1 MPAMGLQ
8 SAEQIAQR
16 AYELDL
22 LSDRQLQTVWAEL
35 GHQTVTGEQFVR
47 TLLRREFLTNY
58 QVERLLK
65 GERSGFFY
73 GDYKVLYLV
82 ASGSFARVYRAA
94 HRETGKV
101 VALKVLRRR
110 FVDDVAQDASA
121 TREQFYREGQM
132 GRTLR
137 HPNIVPIHDV
147 VSEGRTHYLVMEFV
161 EGHNLREFLK
171 VRKKLDPIEATRLV
185 IDIASGLVYAFGR
198 GVSHRDL
205 KLTNVLVSSRGQ
217 AKLVDFGLAGI
228 DESVDDGAEANPRT
242 IDYAGLERATGVRKD
257 DQRSDIYFTGCIYYH
272 LLTGRPPLQET
283 KDRIQRL
290 SKQRYLDVEPILS
303 VEPTLPRS
311 VAAVVAKAMELDP
324 EKRHQT
330 PTELLVDLQM
340 TLDRLQKGGDAAVE
354 EAAQAAPAA
363 DGDERARWEALLLPQ
378 SMRRSVM
385 FVESDSQMQDRFREG
400 MKRAGYRVLLTS
412 DPERALARFKE
423 STTVADCVVFSS
435 SVLGERCLEAFNQ
448 FGQRAETSK
457 IPALLLL
464 GERQRAWKSRAE
476 TSDHRI
482 VLSMPIKL
490 RQLRDLLT
498 KIIPPLDGRAAS

>member
-16 AYELDL
+16 AFDLDL
-22 LSDRQLQTVWAEL
+22 LTERQLQEVWAEL
-35 GHQTVTGEQFVR
+35 GHQPATPDQFVR
-47 TLLRREFLTNY
+47 TLLRRELLTNY

-65 GERSGFFY
+65 GERGGFFY

-94 HRETGKV
+94 HRESGKV

-110 FVDDVAQDASA
+110 FVDDVAQDGSA

-147 VSEGRTHYLVMEFV
+147 VSEGRTHYIVMEFV

-171 VRKKLDPIEATRLV
+171 VRKKIDPIEATKLV
-185 IDIASGLVYAFGR
+185 IDVASGLAYAFGR

-217 AKLVDFGLAGI
+217 AKLVDFGLAGV

-272 LLTGRPPLQET
+272 LLTGKPPLQET

-290 SKQRYLDVEPILS
+290 SKQRYLDVEPIQKA
-303 VEPTLPRS
+303 EPGLPRS
-311 VAAVVAKAMELDP
+311 VVAVVSKAMDLDP

-330 PTELLVDLQM
+330 PTELLVDLQI
-340 TLDRLQKGGDAAVE
+340 TLERLQKGVDIAGEDGA
-354 EAAQAAPAA
+354 EAKGA
-363 DGDERARWEALLLPQ
+363 DDPQERARWEALLVPQ

-412 DPERALARFKE
+412 DPDRALARFSE
-423 STTVADCVVFSS
+423 SSAVADCVVFSS
-435 SVLGERCLEAFNQ
+435 SLLGERCLEAFNQ
-448 FGQRAETSK
+448 FGQRAETAK

-476 TSDHRI
+476 TNDHRI

-498 KIIPPLDGRAAS
+498 RIVPPLDGQAAN